1 MKNMVIFMKNSA
13 YLRKQK
19 LNIIKLSLSTLINY
33 KNSKYNKYVK
43 KLYKWILFKLRV
55 FIKSK
60 IISRIMPKIA
70 KIFTL
75 SSKIQIRFSF

>member
-60 IISRIMPKIA
+60 KISRIMQKIA
-70 KIFTL
+70 KIYTL
-75 SSKIQIRFSF
+75 SSKIQIRF